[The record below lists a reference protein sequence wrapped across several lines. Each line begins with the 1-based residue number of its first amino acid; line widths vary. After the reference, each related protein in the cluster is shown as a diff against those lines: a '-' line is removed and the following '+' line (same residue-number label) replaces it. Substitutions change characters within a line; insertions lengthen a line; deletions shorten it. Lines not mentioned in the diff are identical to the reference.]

1 MSDFFISYTKADRER
16 ADWIATTLRE
26 AGYSTVH
33 QARDFHGQ
41 NFVSDMKTALESEW
55 TIAVCS
61 PEYFDSTYCEQEWTA
76 AFDAGRLI
84 PVKVRSCKIPR
95 LLKTAPFINLEGLEG
110 PADGAALLDGVKRR
124 GVVPAAVARLPGAA
138 ARTFDVPM
146 PRNPNFTGR
155 DEMLR
160 ELHSSLQSGRAAALT
175 AISGLGGVG
184 KTQLALE
191 YAYRYASEYER
202 VFWLRAEVPATLA
215 SEYAGIAAKLKLPE
229 KDLANQSEIVAAVRE
244 WLAHPSGWLLVLA
257 HAKQPQKSPPFIPRP
272 NTGPITITSRPT
284 PWTA

>member
-16 ADWIATTLRE
+16 AEWIATMLRE

-95 LLKTAPFINLEGLEG
+95 LLKTAPFINVEGLEA
-110 PADGAALLDGVKRR
+110 PAAGAALVDGVKRR
-124 GVVPAAVARLPGAA
+124 GVEPAADPFGARNTARSPGAA
-138 ARTFDVPM
+138 
-146 PRNPNFTGR
+146 
-155 DEMLR
+155 
-160 ELHSSLQSGRAAALT
+160 
-175 AISGLGGVG
+175 ISGMAKGMADFFI
-184 KTQLALE
+184 T
-191 YAYRYASEYER
+191 YAS
-202 VFWLRAEVPATLA
+202 A
-215 SEYAGIAAKLKLPE
+215 
-229 KDLANQSEIVAAVRE
+229 D
-244 WLAHPSGWLLVLA
+244 
-257 HAKQPQKSPPFIPRP
+257 
-272 NTGPITITSRPT
+272 
-284 PWTA
+284 